1 MIAGKDRD
9 VLPPPQQITP
19 MPSSSRQV
27 SGFTLIEL
35 MITLTIA
42 AILLAIAVPSFSSV
56 MQRASVRGA
65 ADQLL
70 SVWNLAHFE
79 AVKRNQMVKVG
90 IKTDASGAFCIGAAT
105 TTDASDTT
113 VCDCL
118 SAAPVSNVCDVT
130 RYPSAQGE
138 WKKVS
143 LAGVTIGGT
152 TALISAQPVVIEPK
166 RTSLTEPADK
176 GTISLVSPPG
186 PNFYKLNLSIDQ
198 LGHGV
203 LCESKTATN
212 KLPEYNNR
220 RCVD

>member
-1 MIAGKDRD
+1 
-9 VLPPPQQITP
+9 
-19 MPSSSRQV
+19 MPSSSRRIAGV
-27 SGFTLIEL
+27 TLIEL

-42 AILLAIAVPSFSSV
+42 AILLVIAVPSFSS
-56 MQRASVRGA
+56 MIQRASLRGA
-65 ADQLL
+65 ADQTL

-90 IKTDASGAFCIGAAT
+90 IKTGTSGAFCIGAAT
-105 TTDASDTT
+105 TSDPSDTT
-113 VCDCL
+113 ACDCL
-118 SAAPVSNVCDVT
+118 SAAPTTNVCDVA

-138 WKKVS
+138 WNKVS

-152 TALISAQPVVIEPK
+152 TLLASAQPVVIDPK

-186 PNFYKLNLSIDQ
+186 LNSYKLNLSIDQ

-203 LCESKTATN
+203 LCESKTATS
-212 KLPEYNNR
+212 KLPEYSNR
-220 RCVD
+220 RCAD